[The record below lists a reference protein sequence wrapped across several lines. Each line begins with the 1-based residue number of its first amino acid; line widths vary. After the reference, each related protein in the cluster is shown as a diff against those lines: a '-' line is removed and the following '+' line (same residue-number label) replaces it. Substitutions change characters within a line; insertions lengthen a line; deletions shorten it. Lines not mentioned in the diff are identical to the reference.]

1 MCTAE
6 EKFKTPLK
14 ATEYRLLDI
23 LCHLSDNGVVD
34 ATLEELATYAQCS
47 DDSVSRALRG
57 LEAASLIET
66 TRTKRNLG
74 KFHKNKYTLLVPSH
88 KSAVPQIHHTADL
101 PDRKNAVSTASSNYS
116 NDLLA
121 NKTTSYLVAS
131 ATKGRK
137 PFIMVNKWMDDDD
150 VQGVGLFA
158 EELAEKKV
166 SKPASKRDP
175 KTRHLRPQDEWT
187 AGDVASEFA
196 SRLYKTLPGIPN
208 LVNTQ
213 KVRGA
218 LSKMRSQ
225 YGITAAIELE
235 IMDMFFQDEWVK
247 TVGRERPQYL
257 MGRYLKMFSTHFSKA
272 MSNLGIEEEYEA
284 PETTREDTL
293 TASDGRRFDN
303 SVPGRALLAE
313 YEEKLRRNNAV

>member
-6 EKFKTPLK
+6 EKFSTPLK

-74 KFHKNKYTLLVPSH
+74 KFHTNKYKLLVPSH
-88 KSAVPQIHHTADL
+88 QSAIPQNHQTADL
-101 PDRKNAVSTASSNYS
+101 PHRKNAVSTADSNNS
-116 NDLLA
+116 NNLLA
-121 NKTTSYLVAS
+121 NKTTSYLVAP

-137 PFIMVNKWMDDDD
+137 PFILVNRWMDEDENIKGFGLFDDD
-150 VQGVGLFA
+150 VTP
-158 EELAEKKV
+158 E
-166 SKPASKRDP
+166 SKPVSKRDP
-175 KTRHLRPQDEWT
+175 KTRHQRPQDEWT

-196 SRLYKTLPGIPN
+196 SRLYKAIPGVPN

-213 KVRGA
+213 NLRGA
-218 LSKMRSQ
+218 LSKMRKQ
-225 YGITAAIELE
+225 YNINATIELE
-235 IMDMFFQDEWVK
+235 IMEMFFQDPWIK
-247 TVGRERPQYL
+247 TQGRERPQYL
-257 MGRYLKMFSTHFSKA
+257 MGRFLKMFSTHFTKA
-272 MSNLGIEEEYEA
+272 MDNLGITEEFET
-284 PETTREDTL
+284 PEETREEML
-293 TASDGRRFDN
+293 YASDGRQFDN
-303 SVPGRALLAE
+303 SVFGRASLAE
-313 YEEKLRRNNAV
+313 YEEKLRRKNVV